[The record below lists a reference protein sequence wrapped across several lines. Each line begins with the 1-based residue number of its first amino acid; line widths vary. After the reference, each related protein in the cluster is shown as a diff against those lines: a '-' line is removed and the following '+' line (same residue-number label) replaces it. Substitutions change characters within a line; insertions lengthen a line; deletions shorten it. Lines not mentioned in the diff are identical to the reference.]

1 MAIHPFAS
9 RSRDRLAQIP
19 AQVPFDKI
27 LLGIGISYFGLVI
40 FWISPHSIWRESVQ
54 SKAVPSSRAPSPS
67 DRKFIAY
74 LQQSLKT
81 LDRNKLDRN
90 QVEQAHLRSQPPS
103 LSPSQPISPLPIA
116 SSPASASRLPPVKMP
131 PMASRLIPNS
141 SSNLSSGVSSSPAIA
156 PLQSIPPQP
165 LTRILLPPPPP
176 KVAQIPA
183 PPPTSATVPTLS
195 TPEQRSL
202 IAAPPSSLPA
212 SFSHSLVGLLE
223 SGDQSTVLVSFN
235 GITRRFAIGETL
247 GTSGWQLVAVSN
259 QRALISRNGKTSY
272 LEVGQGF

>member
-1 MAIHPFAS
+1 MAIHPFDS
-9 RSRDRLAQIP
+9 RTRDRLAQIP
-19 AQVPFDKI
+19 LDKI

-54 SKAVPSSRAPSPS
+54 SKAALRSRVASPG
-67 DRKFIAY
+67 DREFIAY

-81 LDRNKLDRN
+81 LDRN
-90 QVEQAHLRSQPPS
+90 QVEQAHSRSQPPS
-103 LSPSQPISPLPIA
+103 QSPSQPIPPLSIA
-116 SSPASASRLPPVKMP
+116 SSPSLANGLPPAKMP
-131 PMASRLIPNS
+131 PMATRLIPNS
-141 SSNLSSGVSSSPAIA
+141 SSSLSSGVSSSPAIA
-156 PLQSIPPQP
+156 PLQPPQP

-183 PPPTSATVPTLS
+183 TPSTPANVPTLS
-195 TPEQRSL
+195 APAQSL
-202 IAAPPSSLPA
+202 PTAAPSSSLAPSSLPA
-212 SFSHSLVGLLE
+212 SFNHSLVGLLE

-247 GTSGWQLVAVSN
+247 GSSGWQLVAVSN
-259 QRALISRNGKTSY
+259 QRAMISRSGKTRY